1 MMYIARMESRMM
13 SISMQRATFNT
24 PFHQALRRIP
34 KGALLTLI
42 AVNIVIPMIG
52 LWVFHWDAATL
63 LFVYWGE
70 NIVVMFYALLRLAF
84 SKHVD
89 DVRVNDRRV
98 PLSGTA
104 SKLFVLGFF
113 TVHFGIFA
121 LVHLGF
127 LVSIF
132 ATEPF
137 SVYLHAILIGAPLLF
152 VSHGVS
158 FVQNFWFRERQTVPT
173 YELMIKPYAR
183 IVPIHIAII
192 LGGLFVASMDAPMAG
207 IIILSIAKLIMDVKL
222 HAKSHAVS

>member
-1 MMYIARMESRMM
+1 MKNVF
-13 SISMQRATFNT
+13 MQRAARNI
-24 PFHQALRRIP
+24 PFSQALRRIP

-42 AVNIVIPMIG
+42 GVNIVIPVIG
-52 LWVFHWDAATL
+52 LVAFHWDAATL

-70 NIVVMFYALLRLAF
+70 NIVVMFYALLRLAC

-89 DVRVNDRRV
+89 DVRVNGRR
-98 PLSGTA
+98 LSLSVTA
-104 SKLFVLGFF
+104 SKLFVLVFF

-127 LVSIF
+127 LASIF

-173 YELMIKPYAR
+173 YELMVKPYAR
-183 IVPIHIAII
+183 IVPIHVAII
-192 LGGLFVASMDAPMAG
+192 LSGFFVFWIDAPLAG
-207 IIILSIAKLIMDVKL
+207 AIILSVVKL
-222 HAKSHAVS
+222 LFDVRLHAGSHALA

>member
-1 MMYIARMESRMM
+1 MQKSALN
-13 SISMQRATFNT
+13 ISF
-24 PFHQALRRIP
+24 PQALRRIP
-34 KGALLTLI
+34 KGALLSLI

-52 LWVFHWDAATL
+52 LGVFRWDAATL

-113 TVHFGIFA
+113 IVHFGIFS

-132 ATEPF
+132 ATESF

-173 YELMIKPYAR
+173 YELMVKPYAR
-183 IVPIHIAII
+183 IVPIHVAII
-192 LGGLFVASMDAPMAG
+192 LSGFFVFWTDAPLAG
-207 IIILSIAKLIMDVKL
+207 AIILSVVKL
-222 HAKSHAVS
+222 LFDVRLHAGSHALA